1 MFQTDIHP
9 PQTRLN
15 RAIFAAIIIVGI
27 FWHAMLLPIFTID
40 VFNDYIPWFNHI
52 VDTGPIA
59 AFARPFGA
67 YNPPYLYLLAL
78 ATPLK
83 GLISDAYIIKVI
95 AMLGNFACA
104 AAMWYLLKTLK
115 VDDAKRFAI
124 CFLALPSLM
133 MNAAMLGQSDAMYVG
148 PSLMALAAAVERR
161 HRAMLGWC
169 GLAIGIKLQAVLI
182 GPFILVLLITRRV
195 PLRDWL
201 WTPGIYALTLLP
213 AWLAGWPAYDLL
225 TIYAGQ
231 ADTFHDIA
239 LNAPN
244 IWMVARII
252 GAPSDALTGLAMV
265 AAVGA
270 MAAYLARFIATSRH
284 FTPVMLV
291 RLALLAPLITAGLLP
306 RMHER
311 YFLLADVLAVVL
323 AIISTNRDDW
333 KLAAYVQIGSVL
345 ALFAYGSGLPWLA
358 ALGAL
363 PMALATWL
371 TLKPLVWTAAN
382 DNPLLARA
390 F

>member
-1 MFQTDIHP
+1 MFQTDIRP
-9 PQTRLN
+9 PQTRL
-15 RAIFAAIIIVGI
+15 RPAIFAAIVIAGI

-95 AMLGNFACA
+95 AMLGNLAGA
-104 AAMWYLLKTLK
+104 AAMWHLLKTLK
-115 VDDAKRFAI
+115 IDDARR
-124 CFLALPSLM
+124 LALCLLVLPSLM
-133 MNAAMLGQSDAMYVG
+133 MNAAMLGQSDAMYVA
-148 PSLMALAAAVERR
+148 PSLMALSAAIERR
-161 HRAMLGWC
+161 HRSMLGWC

-201 WTPGIYALTLLP
+201 WTPAIYSLTLLP

-231 ADTFHDIA
+231 ADTFHEIA
-239 LNAPN
+239 LNSPN
-244 IWMVARII
+244 IWMVARVL
-252 GAPSDALTGLAMV
+252 GAHSDDITGLALV
-265 AAVGA
+265 AAIGA

-284 FTPVMLV
+284 FTPAMLV

-323 AIISTNRDDW
+323 AIISTDRNDW
-333 KLAAYVQIGSVL
+333 KIAVYVQIGSVL
-345 ALFAYGSGLPWLA
+345 ALFAYGSGNPWLA
-358 ALGAL
+358 ALGAV
-363 PMALATWL
+363 PMVLATWL
-371 TLKPLVWTAAN
+371 TLRQLVWSAAN

-390 F
+390 A